1 MKKILKLLASII
13 GLLAVV
19 LIAIILYA
27 VISDYKP
34 DPTTLVFESNTPST
48 LADTNEY
55 NLLIWNIGYCGLNK
69 EMDFFYDG
77 GKMVR
82 PEKESVLKNLDAVN
96 AFLGKNDTID
106 FFLIQEIDKKSKRSY
121 KTNQFEIIDNQLN
134 DYDGYY
140 GKNYDVFFVPVPPNN
155 PMGKVDAGLAT
166 YSKFIPK
173 RSVRHSFPGN
183 YAFPKGLFM
192 LDRCF
197 LVNRYNLSNGKELLV
212 INTHNSAYDD
222 GSLRK
227 GQMDYLKSFLLE
239 EYNKGNYIIVGGD
252 WNQSPFALNHTY
264 KNPFDTIDNSVIEEN
279 YLPKDWTW
287 FFDNSQPTNRRVS
300 TPYNEKTSLTTIIDF
315 YLLSPNIEA
324 LTINTINLN
333 FENSDHQPVL
343 AKIKLN

>member
-1 MKKILKLLASII
+1 MKSILKYLFGII
-13 GLLAVV
+13 GIIALVLAF
-19 LIAIILYA
+19 IIIYA

-34 DPTTLVFESNTPST
+34 DTTTLVFNSETPST
-48 LADTNEY
+48 LVDTNEY
-55 NLLIWNIGYCGLNK
+55 NLMIWNIGYCGLSK

-82 PEKESVLKNLDAVN
+82 PTQESVLKNIDAVN
-96 AFLGKNDTID
+96 AFLAQNDTID
-106 FFLIQEIDKKSKRSY
+106 FYLIQEIDKKSKRSY
-121 KTNQFEIIDNQLN
+121 KIDQFEIVENQLEG
-134 DYDGYY
+134 YDGYY
-140 GKNYDVFFVPVPPNN
+140 GKNYDVFFVPIPPTS

-166 YSKFIPK
+166 YSKFVPET
-173 RSVRHSFPGN
+173 SVRHSFPGN

-197 LVNRYNLSNGKELLV
+197 LVNRYILSNGKDLLI

-227 GQMDYLKSFLLE
+227 GQMDYLKSFLTS
-239 EYNKGNYIIVGGD
+239 EYEKGNYIIVGGD

-264 KNPFDTIDNSVIEEN
+264 DNPFDKVDNSVIDEN

-287 FFDNSQPTNRRVS
+287 NFDNSIPTNRRVT
-300 TPYNEKTSLTTIIDF
+300 TPFIKETSLTTIIDF
-315 YLLSPNIEA
+315 YLFSPNIEA
-324 LTINTINLN
+324 ITTKTVNLN

-343 AKIKLN
+343 AKIKLK